1 MHRRLV
7 YWEHLD
13 FLKFHPRCTSTDHR
27 TVNLKSCSR
36 GNEKAIVCRVF
47 IYSLII
53 NFYFFDILMTTTT
66 YQTTN

>member
-27 TVNLKSCSR
+27 NVNLKSCSR
-36 GNEKAIVCRVF
+36 GNEKGKEVQ
-47 IYSLII
+47 SII
-53 NFYFFDILMTTTT
+53 AAQKMGRWHRKENALELSP
-66 YQTTN
+66 